1 MPHHE
6 RPRKMTIRLS
16 DDEER
21 LRDLLADHLGIDG
34 SGVMR
39 QGLLKLAREEG
50 ITVETEKAPHPKTG
64 RGRK

>member
-1 MPHHE
+1 
-6 RPRKMTIRLS
+6 MTIRLS
-16 DDEER
+16 DDEEK

-50 ITVETEKAPHPKTG
+50 ITLEAPHPKTG